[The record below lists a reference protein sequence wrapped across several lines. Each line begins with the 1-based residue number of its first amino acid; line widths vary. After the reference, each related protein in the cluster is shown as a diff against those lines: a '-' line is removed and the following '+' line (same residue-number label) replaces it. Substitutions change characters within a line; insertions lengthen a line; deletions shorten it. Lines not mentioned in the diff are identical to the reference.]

1 MRFIENATDYN
12 EGIVLAGIA
21 DRYGP
26 CVGALTGPNHPVHG
40 RTWCT
45 IFPSKF
51 YYTEFYLTT
60 HQIIKIDPIL
70 LALKDLKLLKLKKK
84 PNYIKIIKKYSYN

>member
-26 CVGALTGPNHPVHG
+26 CVGALKYRRLLIPAGTG
-40 RTWCT
+40 
-45 IFPSKF
+45 
-51 YYTEFYLTT
+51 TEIA
-60 HQIIKIDPIL
+60 Q
-70 LALKDLKLLKLKKK
+70 
-84 PNYIKIIKKYSYN
+84 S

>member
-1 MRFIENATDYN
+1 MRSLLFWTPQETTNAVSGCEIHSFSLPLLDMRFIENATDYN

-40 RTWCT
+40 RT
-45 IFPSKF
+45 
-51 YYTEFYLTT
+51 
-60 HQIIKIDPIL
+60 
-70 LALKDLKLLKLKKK
+70 
-84 PNYIKIIKKYSYN
+84 